1 MSKLKLVYDV
11 ISILKEKEV
20 IRGIFQAE
28 AKKDQLQIVSFT
40 NEFEK
45 NLSSGETK
53 VKISTELDCDGK
65 KVKHESQTEFTMQD
79 CCAGHRHHGFMKHM
93 HHNHHN
99 NCENNGDFKCGG
111 IKGKLTK
118 LAFVLSIFNQ
128 IKVDEKEDK
137 SVFLSLSLND
147 IPDDIKKAFQER
159 CSQRKMSEHHQHH
172 GCIKEFCTL
181 KDPKIEVKL
190 WIKKT
195 REIEKIVV
203 TVDGNHVN
211 ELNEN
216 HDMSLLAE
224 LRLT

>member
-1 MSKLKLVYDV
+1 MSKLKLMYDV

-20 IRGIFQAE
+20 ISGIFQAE
-28 AKKDQLQIVSFT
+28 AKKDQLQLVSFT

-93 HHNHHN
+93 HHTHHDN
-99 NCENNGDFKCGG
+99 GQNNGDLKCGG
-111 IKGKLTK
+111 FKGKLTK

-147 IPDDIKKAFQER
+147 IPDDIKKTFQER
-159 CSQRKMSEHHQHH
+159 CSQGKMSEHHQHH
-172 GCIKEFCTL
+172 GCIKEFCAL
-181 KDPKIEVKL
+181 KDPKIEVKV

-195 REIEKIVV
+195 REVEKLVV
-203 TVDGNHVN
+203 TVDGKQVN